1 MYRVKILFLSLLAV
15 FAASSVASA
24 TASAELNGPWWKHF
38 NCCLE
43 QVKFHENEEQALKVK
58 NVANFKLVGTL
69 LGEKVLIECTAVNG
83 SGWLWNGLHQGEDE
97 GTEVR
102 FENCIAKTLV
112 LKECK
117 VTVEPLKHVYSE
129 LMWKYRGEAKEL
141 KEAGG
146 QQKIYDPF
154 GIEAN
159 AEGKFIFTR
168 ITTVTPC
175 AVIETFPVTAAGTPA
190 TFFDQHEVAHQIKWG
205 TAPVVEPQN
214 EDVTQGFLTWTLPNV
229 TRLHHQEKEVIAK
242 LEFGGKP
249 AELEGKLAVELN
261 NGEKFGAFNE

>member
-1 MYRVKILFLSLLAV
+1 MHRTKVLLVILLV
-15 FAASSVASA
+15 VTVISSVASA

-38 NCCLE
+38 NGSLG
-43 QVKFHENEEQALKVK
+43 QVKFIENKEQQLKAR
-58 NVANFKLVGTL
+58 NVGNFKLRVTL
-69 LGEKVLIECTAVNG
+69 LGEKAPIECTAVNG

-102 FENCIAKTLV
+102 FENCIIKAPTI
-112 LKECK
+112 KECK
-117 VTVEPLKHVYSE
+117 VEVEPLKHIYSE
-129 LMWKYRGEAKEL
+129 LMWKYQGNKEEL
-141 KEAGG
+141 TKVG
-146 QQKIYDPF
+146 QQKIYAPL

-159 AEGKFIFTR
+159 EAGRFVLTI
-168 ITTVTPC
+168 ITIVAPC
-175 AVIETFPVTAAGTPA
+175 AIVERFPLTVAGTEQH
-190 TFFDQHEVAHQIKWG
+190 FVDQHKIQHQIKWG
-205 TAPVVEPQN
+205 TAPLVESQS
-214 EDVTQGFLTWTLPNV
+214 EDLTKGFLTWTIPNV

>member
-1 MYRVKILFLSLLAV
+1 MSRIKVLFLSLLAV
-15 FAASSVASA
+15 FAVSSVASA
-24 TASAELNGPWWKHF
+24 TASAELNGPWWKHL
-38 NCCLE
+38 NAKLE

-102 FENCIAKTLV
+102 FENCIVKTLT
-112 LKECK
+112 LGECK
-117 VTVEPLKHVYSE
+117 ATVEPLKHVYSE

-141 KEAGG
+141 KEAG
-146 QQKIYDPF
+146 QQKIYDAF

-159 AEGKFIFTR
+159 GAGKFIFTI
-168 ITTVTPC
+168 ITTVAPC
-175 AVIETFPVTAAGTPA
+175 PIVEKFPVTAAGTEQH
-190 TFFDQHEVAHQIKWG
+190 FIDQHEVAHQIKWG

-214 EDVTQGFLTWTLPNV
+214 EDVTKGFLTWTIPNV

-242 LEFGGKP
+242 LEFGGRP